1 MNADIDVKD
10 SKCSKLEKDKKLHY
24 ELTKKYFIK
33 NASFR
38 EKYYITKNTEEIKK
52 EIGKRDMWDI
62 YSSSLDGIL
71 QNNSESKSVIDV
83 GCGMGNF
90 TLELVNREQF
100 RRMVGIDFL
109 KETLKL
115 ACENAK
121 LFKRVTFI
129 EGDLL
134 NIPFNDRSFD
144 ITICL
149 NVLHHIHAK
158 DFGNAIQELARITNK
173 YLILEIRNKRNIFNF
188 WHNYITLPIFYKNL
202 PIYTTS
208 TSKVNSLMSNHNFQ
222 LQKVGRKVLLSQI
235 CGRLVLTYKRTDLE
249 EPS

>member
-1 MNADIDVKD
+1 MNVDIDVKD
-10 SKCSKLEKDKKLHY
+10 FNCSKLEKGKKLHY
-24 ELTKKYFIK
+24 ELTKKYFRK
-33 NASFR
+33 SATFK
-38 EKYYITKNTEEIKK
+38 EGYYTTKNTEELKQQIR
-52 EIGKRDMWDI
+52 KRDMLDI
-62 YSSSLDGIL
+62 YSSSLDEIL

-90 TLELVNREQF
+90 TLELVNRKQF
-100 RRMVGIDFL
+100 KKIVGIYFL
-109 KETLKL
+109 KETLRL
-115 ACENAK
+115 ACENTK
-121 LFKRVTFI
+121 LFERATLI

-149 NVLHHIHAK
+149 NVLHHIHVK
-158 DFGNAIQELARITNK
+158 DFSNAIQELARITNK

-188 WHNYITLPIFYKNL
+188 WHNHITLPIFYKDL

-208 TSKVNSLMSNHNFQ
+208 TSNANDLMINHNFQ
-222 LQKVGRKVLLSQI
+222 LQTVGRKALLSQI

-249 EPS
+249 DAY

>member
-1 MNADIDVKD
+1 MDIDVKD
-10 SKCSKLEKDKKLHY
+10 FNCSKLEKDKKVHY
-24 ELTKKYFIK
+24 ESTKKYFRK
-33 NASFR
+33 NANFK
-38 EKYYITKNTEEIKK
+38 EGYYTTKNTEEIKK

-62 YSSSLDGIL
+62 YSSSLDEIL
-71 QNNSESKSVIDV
+71 QNNTESKSVIDV

-100 RRMVGIDFL
+100 KKIVGVDFL

-121 LFKRVTFI
+121 LFQRATFI

-134 NIPFNDRSFD
+134 NIPFIDRSFD

-149 NVLHHIHAK
+149 NVLHHIHVK
-158 DFGNAIQELARITNK
+158 DFDNAIQELARITNK

-188 WHNYITLPIFYKNL
+188 WHNNITLPILYKNL
-202 PIYTTS
+202 PIHTTS
-208 TSKVNSLMSNHNFQ
+208 TSTVNSLMSNHNFQ
-222 LQKVGRKVLLSQI
+222 LQTVGRKALLSQI
-235 CGRLVLTYKRTDLE
+235 CERLVLTYKRNDLE
-249 EPS
+249 DAC